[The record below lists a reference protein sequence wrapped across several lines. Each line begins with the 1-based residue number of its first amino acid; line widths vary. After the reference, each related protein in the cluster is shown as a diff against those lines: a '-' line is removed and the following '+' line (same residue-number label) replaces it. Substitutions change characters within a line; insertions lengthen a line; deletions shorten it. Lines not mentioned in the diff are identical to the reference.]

1 MMLPTEP
8 QKKRKWLFVLVLV
21 AIYIW
26 AFAGIPLATI
36 KENVGQIL
44 GAIFYGL
51 ELCLYRGW
59 RRFVQF
65 ND

>member
-26 AFAGIPLATI
+26 AFAGIPLAAI

-44 GAIFYGL
+44 G
-51 ELCLYRGW
+51 
-59 RRFVQF
+59 QF
-65 ND
+65 STD